1 MINQL
6 PMKYILYLVLV
17 TIAGFIFL
25 TSSCNIKCS
34 QNSEKENRTV
44 REQWR
49 DAKFGLFVHWGPVSL
64 KGTEIGWS
72 RGREIPIE
80 EYDSLYKKFDP
91 TRFDA
96 EEWVSLLKEAGMKY
110 LVIVTKHHD
119 GFVMWD
125 SETTDYDIM
134 STPYKKDV
142 IKQLSR
148 ECREQGILF
157 GTYYSI
163 ADWWHPDYPLVE
175 NRSSKK
181 EGANMETYVD
191 YMKAQIKELVNNY
204 HTKILWFD
212 GEWEEP
218 WTHEMG
224 LDMYSYVKS
233 LDDNILINNRVDKGR
248 KGMEGIT
255 KSEKYAGDFA
265 TPEQQVGRFDT
276 TTLWESCITIGNQW
290 AWKPDDEIK
299 SREECIRLLVQTA
312 GGGGNLL
319 LNVGPKPD
327 GTIAVKQAQRLREIG
342 DWLDEYGES
351 VYGTRGGPLHPQDW
365 GVSTQKGDQVY
376 LHILEQK
383 DNIYIENF
391 PCEVSD
397 IRLLNNNGEVTYEQS
412 GNSLDI
418 SLSNTKSSAVDVI
431 IALTCN
437 K

>member
-1 MINQL
+1 
-6 PMKYILYLVLV
+6 MKYILYLVLM
-17 TIAGFIFL
+17 TIAGFMSLI
-25 TSSCNIKCS
+25 SSCNIKCS

-44 REQWR
+44 LEQWR

-80 EYDSLYKKFDP
+80 EYDTLNKKFNP

-96 EEWVSLLKEAGMKY
+96 EEWVSLLKEAGMEY

-142 IKQLSR
+142 IKQLSK

-181 EGANMETYVD
+181 EGANMETYIE

-299 SREECIRLLVQTA
+299 STGKCIRLLVQTA

-351 VYGTRGGPLHPQDW
+351 VYGTRGGPLPPQDW
-365 GVSTQKGDQVY
+365 GVSAQKGDQVY
-376 LHILEQK
+376 LHILEQR

-391 PCEVSD
+391 PHEVSD

-431 IALTCN
+431 IELTCN

>member
-1 MINQL
+1 
-6 PMKYILYLVLV
+6 MKNIFYLLLI

-25 TSSCNIKCS
+25 IFCNIQCS
-34 QNSEKENRTV
+34 PNSEEEHRTV
-44 REQWR
+44 REKWE

-64 KGTEIGWS
+64 KGKEIGWS

-80 EYDSLYKKFDP
+80 EYDSLYKKFNP

-134 STPYKKDV
+134 STPYKKDI
-142 IKQLSR
+142 IKQLSE

-175 NRSSKK
+175 NRNGRK
-181 EGANMETYVD
+181 EGANMEAYID
-191 YMKAQIKELVNNY
+191 YMKAQIKELVDKY

-224 LDMYSYVKS
+224 KDMYGYVKS
-233 LDDNILINNRVDKGR
+233 LDEDILINNRVDKGR

-255 KSEKYAGDFA
+255 KSKKYAGDFA

-319 LNVGPKPD
+319 FNVGPKPD
-327 GTIAVKQAQRLREIG
+327 GTIEARQAKRLREIG
-342 DWLDEYGES
+342 DWLNEYEES
-351 VYGTRGGPLHPQDW
+351 IYGTKGGPLPPQDW

-391 PCEVSD
+391 PYEVSD
-397 IRLLNNNGEVTYEQS
+397 IRLLNNNGKVTYEQR

-418 SLSNTKSSAVDVI
+418 SLLNTKPSAVGDI

-437 K
+437 KQKI

>member
-1 MINQL
+1 
-6 PMKYILYLVLV
+6 MKYILYLVFM
-17 TIAGFIFL
+17 TIAGFMFL
-25 TSSCNIKCS
+25 ISSCNIKGNK
-34 QNSEKENRTV
+34 NSEKENLTI

-80 EYDSLYKKFDP
+80 EYDSLYKKFNP

-96 EEWVSLLKEAGMKY
+96 EEWVSLLKKAGMKY

-142 IKQLSR
+142 IKQLSK

-181 EGANMETYVD
+181 EGANMETYIE

-218 WTHEMG
+218 WTHKMG
-224 LDMYSYVKS
+224 LDMYNYVKS

-299 SREECIRLLVQTA
+299 SRDECIRLLVQTA

-327 GTIAVKQAQRLREIG
+327 GTIAFKQAQRLREIG

-351 VYGTRGGPLHPQDW
+351 VYDTRGGPLPPQDW

-383 DNIYIENF
+383 NNIYIENF
-391 PCEVSD
+391 PHEVSD
-397 IRLLNNNGEVTYEQS
+397 IRLLNKNGEVTYEQS

-418 SLSNTKSSAVDVI
+418 SLSNTRSLAVDVI
-431 IALTCN
+431 IELTCN